1 LRNGILFVPS
11 SYVINEGMAISLKK
25 SFEYIQNIQKFEL
38 KRAIFDRN
46 NMNDYIFSNVLNGIL
61 LRPEFYSLTSIR
73 NEIGDDSSK

>member
-1 LRNGILFVPS
+1 
-11 SYVINEGMAISLKK
+11 MAISLKK